1 MLLELG
7 REHPI
12 VLHWDI
18 NVENIAFHDLSSH
31 HRLVNRHSNL
41 FPGPSLSHI
50 LSLVLDPDDLSD
62 PPSTTVD
69 ERILRLDDPI
79 KNFDPDDSR
88 IATPKHETLQQL
100 DLSRSYQKVHLGLG
114 TRQPLSVNPARILLQ
129 DMIEHIPLEHRNL
142 RQRDLLLR
150 IGQQLHTKS

>member
-7 REHPI
+7 REHPS

-88 IATPKHETLQQL
+88 IATPKDETTLQQL
-100 DLSRSYQKVHLGLG
+100 DLSRSYEKVHLRLCAS
-114 TRQPLSVNPARILLQ
+114 QPLSVNPARILLQ
-129 DMIEHIPLEHRNL
+129 NMIEDISFEDWNL
-142 RQRDLLLR
+142 R
-150 IGQQLHTKS
+150 

>member
-7 REHPI
+7 REHPS

-18 NVENIAFHDLSSH
+18 NVENIAFHDLSSN
-31 HRLVNRHSNL
+31 HRLVNRHRDL
-41 FPGPSLSHI
+41 FAGTSLSHI

-79 KNFDPDDSR
+79 QHFDPDDSR
-88 IATPKHETLQQL
+88 IATPKDETLQQL
-100 DLSRSYQKVHLGLG
+100 DLPRPYQKVHLRLC
-114 TRQPLSVNPARILLQ
+114 TSQPLSINPARILLQ
-129 DMIEHIPLEHRNL
+129 NMIEDISFEDGNL
-142 RQRDLLLR
+142 R
-150 IGQQLHTKS
+150 